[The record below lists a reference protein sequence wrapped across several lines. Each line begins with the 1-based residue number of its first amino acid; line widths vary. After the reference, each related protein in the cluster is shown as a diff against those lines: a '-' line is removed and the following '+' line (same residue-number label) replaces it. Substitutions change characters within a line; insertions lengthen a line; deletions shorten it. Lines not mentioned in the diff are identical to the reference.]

1 MVFGPRDYDRRKSKR
16 FNTEICTNYSTAKVR
31 TESGGEGM
39 ITNLSKSGL
48 EMDLYDKLKRRTR
61 ILVEVPAKWL
71 STNLTL
77 SGSVVWVK
85 PCEDLVSCGI
95 KIDWVS
101 NEEEY
106 REYIERLEVRNRR

>member
-1 MVFGPRDYDRRKSKR
+1 MVFGLRDYDRRKSKR
-16 FNTEICTNYSTAKVR
+16 FNVGLCTNYSTAKLA
-31 TESGGEGM
+31 SDIKHEGM
-39 ITNLSKSGL
+39 ITNLSKGGL

-71 STNLTL
+71 RTNLTL

-85 PCEDLVSCGI
+85 PCEDLISCGI
-95 KIDWVS
+95 RIDWVS